1 MRLVGG
7 EYKGTVLITYV
18 RRGNNQRF
26 KAWVVG
32 HKFHITTMWIRWRQ
46 MQGQEQVGGINA
58 SNISRPGE
66 ITKGA
71 LLGK

>member
-1 MRLVGG
+1 
-7 EYKGTVLITYV
+7 
-18 RRGNNQRF
+18 
-26 KAWVVG
+26 
-32 HKFHITTMWIRWRQ
+32 